1 MLTPQ
6 LKYRPFLLLLLLTL
20 LVALAP
26 LTLAQ
31 DMTYTES
38 PIFADLDLPSLD
50 QRLPLNPAVVEPLV
64 EQGEYGGTL
73 RVGFV
78 GTNPG
83 WGGLWFMTGWEN
95 LVIWKHDFSGVDPN
109 IAESWDVSDDTSEYT
124 FHLREGMKWSD
135 GTPFTADD
143 IMFYIDD
150 VLFNEE
156 IMPGGPVADWLPADG
171 ADEFQ
176 AEKIDD
182 YTVKFSFANPYGT
195 FLFNL
200 ATWSG
205 RHITWFPKHYLTQ
218 FHADYNENVDELV
231 SQEDGVENWVALFN
245 KKAAGPTED
254 IQLFYDMPERP
265 LLFPWVIT
273 QPLGTGTTITL
284 ERNPY
289 YWKVDSSGKQLPY
302 IDTIIGTSYQDAE
315 SRTFAM
321 LNGDLDI
328 IKDPGSENRIIYFEA
343 IEEGKPLAIGL
354 PVSDGGNTNTIHFNR
369 TVDDPV
375 KAEVFA
381 NKDFRIGMSHAVNR
395 AEIIEIVHFG
405 QGEPSQ
411 AAPLESSPLY
421 NEQLATQYLEYNV
434 DLANEYLDK
443 VLPEK
448 DAEGYRLGSDGNR
461 FSIIM
466 SIANDLSYG
475 TTWVQISELL
485 IEQWRAVGIEV
496 TLNSMPDTQF
506 VENKKANNLEATL
519 YTGEGGAG
527 LTAILDPRYYTPFE
541 YFGMYGNG
549 WFAWYY
555 AAQDSV
561 QVEPPDEIKALR
573 DEYQKVLTAP
583 SQEEQ
588 IELMSNVLQ
597 IAADEFWVIGISRPA
612 PGYQPYHQRLG
623 NIPETWIDGWIEG
636 VQKLLYPEQW
646 YLKS

>member
-1 MLTPQ
+1 M
-6 LKYRPFLLLLLLTL
+6 
-20 LVALAP
+20 
-26 LTLAQ
+26 
-31 DMTYTES
+31 
-38 PIFADLDLPSLD
+38 
-50 QRLPLNPAVVEPLV
+50 
-64 EQGEYGGTL
+64 
-73 RVGFV
+73 
-78 GTNPG
+78 
-83 WGGLWFMTGWEN
+83 
-95 LVIWKHDFSGVDPN
+95 
-109 IAESWDVSDDTSEYT
+109 
-124 FHLREGMKWSD
+124 
-135 GTPFTADD
+135 
-143 IMFYIDD
+143 
-150 VLFNEE
+150 
-156 IMPGGPVADWLPADG
+156 
-171 ADEFQ
+171 
-176 AEKIDD
+176 
-182 YTVKFSFANPYGT
+182 
-195 FLFNL
+195 
-200 ATWSG
+200 
-205 RHITWFPKHYLTQ
+205 
-218 FHADYNENVDELV
+218 
-231 SQEDGVENWVALFN
+231 
-245 KKAAGPTED
+245 
-254 IQLFYDMPERP
+254 
-265 LLFPWVIT
+265 
-273 QPLGTGTTITL
+273 
-284 ERNPY
+284 
-289 YWKVDSSGKQLPY
+289 
-302 IDTIIGTSYQDAE
+302 
-315 SRTFAM
+315 
-321 LNGDLDI
+321 
-328 IKDPGSENRIIYFEA
+328 
-343 IEEGKPLAIGL
+343 
-354 PVSDGGNTNTIHFNR
+354 
-369 TVDDPV
+369 
-375 KAEVFA
+375 FA

-443 VLPEK
+443 VLPQK